1 MEDTCNSTTP
11 AVDQVLLP
19 LILPG
24 LAGTE
29 TDQLKMLPALRQKVC
44 SHVQYSGIQQALSR
58 SYGPVP
64 ATSLTESGDRW
75 TDIFL
80 NQALINPGHWTN
92 RRGSCLPTVGKAAPD
107 PRASQLHD
115 VLWIT
120 VVARLVD
127 DVPLPVR
134 LDAVLYN

>member
-1 MEDTCNSTTP
+1 MEDICSSTTP

-19 LILPG
+19 LLLPG
-24 LAGTE
+24 FVGTE
-29 TDQLKMLPALRQKVC
+29 TDQLKMLTALRKKVC
-44 SHVQYSGIQQALSR
+44 SPVQYSGFQQALSR
-58 SYGPVP
+58 SNGPVP
-64 ATSLTESGDRW
+64 TTSLTESGDRRS
-75 TDIFL
+75 DVFL
-80 NQALINPGHWTN
+80 NQAMREPGHWTD

-107 PRASQLHD
+107 PLASQLHD

-134 LDAVLYN
+134 LGAVLYS